1 MVERG
6 QVWTLL
12 KAVLFSILLIIY
24 YIGYMEPA
32 LDQYGKKSTTIA
44 QRREEMDV
52 FESPIFVAC
61 PDPPFKKSFFRE
73 NGVNQSSGA
82 EKYFWALPLYQN
94 ILGKTT
100 SSAMD
105 LFMNMTYRL
114 GTDWQISIFY
124 QHGLVYLSI
133 LGQKLILT
141 YS

>member
-1 MVERG
+1 MVERS
-6 QVWTLL
+6 QVWTILQ
-12 KAVLFSILLIIY
+12 AVLFSILLIIY

-44 QRREEMDV
+44 QRREEIDV

-61 PDPPFKKSFFRE
+61 PDPPFKKSFFRK
-73 NGVNQSSGA
+73 NGVNKSSGA
-82 EKYFWALPLYQN
+82 EKYFWTLPLYQN
-94 ILGKTT
+94 ILGETT

-124 QHGLVYLSI
+124 Q
-133 LGQKLILT
+133 LG
-141 YS
+141 